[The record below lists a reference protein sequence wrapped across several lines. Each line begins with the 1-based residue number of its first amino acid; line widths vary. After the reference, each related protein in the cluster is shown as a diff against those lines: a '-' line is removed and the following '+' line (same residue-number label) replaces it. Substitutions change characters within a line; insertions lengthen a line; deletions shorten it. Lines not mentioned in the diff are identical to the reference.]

1 MKTFGLLLIP
11 TYGHTTVSIDRLLEE
26 ENNRSLTFVVQ
37 KVHSFKMLKTFNFDS
52 SLNHNRGQPLK
63 QINTLH
69 FVTQIN
75 VFLTLNSPTC
85 PSNVDL
91 SRKSRY
97 SSSVLPASVSRGGR
111 EIVRAVTFYS
121 DVPSSNPAE
130 VFELHYCFM
139 KTVWLG

>member
-63 QINTLH
+63 QINTLC

-85 PSNVDL
+85 PSNADL
-91 SRKSRY
+91 SSKSRY
-97 SSSVLPASVSRGGR
+97 FIERPTCISEPWW
-111 EIVRAVTFYS
+111 
-121 DVPSSNPAE
+121 SSNSQSGHLLLRRAE
-130 VFELHYCFM
+130 FESR
-139 KTVWLG
+139 